1 MAKEAQINIK
11 VNSGDAQKNLDL
23 VTRRLIKTEAELE
36 KVVKRYGEN
45 SSAADK
51 VRKNLANL
59 MVEQDKFNK
68 ALGNTT
74 VQTKS
79 LQTQYKELM
88 RELGRTPEGTARF
101 EELRQKAGALKDQI
115 GDLNQEVKNLSS
127 DTRRLDFGIGAING
141 LAGAFGAAQ
150 GAAVLFG
157 GENEELEK
165 SLQKLVA
172 VQTIMNGVN
181 TVSQTLNKS
190 NAVGMELRAF
200 WTKMTTTA
208 TVQNTAATGAQNAA
222 TGAATVTTNA
232 LGMAMKALP
241 IVAIVAG
248 VALLVAG
255 LYKYSQA
262 SKNVSREEKAR
273 LKLQEEINTKLKSNR
288 EQMSEEMG
296 SFQASILML
305 RETNAGSQERVRLLK
320 EIGEKYDVHLKNLK
334 DENLFQK
341 QINEALNNYIG
352 LQRVK
357 FFLAGN
363 EEYLKKLFTEESVT
377 RSLKENAEEQLRLEQ
392 EKINTGRGD
401 LRRLEFLKKQ
411 TEGFDNIIINNQG
424 KQKKL
429 AEEQLKL
436 YSQQNAFMDAL
447 GMGQD
452 KVKKGANDTK
462 TIAKEYG
469 EILDDIQNKL
479 NREIK
484 ARKELNKL
492 AQTYSTQIQQA
503 TPTLTSTPPTGVRI
517 GGGGMPTP
525 LPGAPTTS
533 GVTQPP
539 KPVVPK
545 LSEALRKQL
554 EQAETDF
561 YQFNLNLTRNV
572 LETGDEQLVKLSDFQ
587 IKQNEINQSYLN
599 DRFDIIKDAI
609 DRELKIERDK
619 FTNQKITAQQYVD
632 NVQLI
637 YNLAESNLLDSEKEL
652 LRQRRLLATQQ
663 LKELSK
669 TEKEKLDLFVANARI
684 IEMEITKQQLEF
696 DKQREIDAINKSK
709 STEEQ
714 KQKAILKIKKDYQNL
729 EIQMI
734 QEMNQYQ
741 LRLLELEEM
750 DELSKAQS
758 DEEKMVITRKYTKK
772 RLDLET
778 KMYDEINKKEEETTD
793 KTKKSFED
801 RMGEI
806 EKYFSR
812 ISNSIT
818 NVFNSS
824 NEMLQQQLD
833 QNIKAIEKATQD
845 ELQLLEGSYK
855 ERLISEDEYQAQKAQ
870 IEQRQDQ
877 ETRKLKREQFY
888 KDKRNNITNAIA
900 AGAQSVLQALA
911 SSPPPLSLIL
921 AGLAGTAAAFQI
933 ATIKQGEF
941 TAALGGLVPGNGK
954 PNDID
959 SVKAKLAPGEAVIN
973 AKSTSMF
980 PQALSFINQAGGGIP
995 LTTEVGV
1002 GDQMFGGQNNNQQPI
1017 KAYVVETEISEV
1029 QTRINRIKSSV
1040 EF

>member
-1 MAKEAQINIK
+1 MAKTAQINIK
-11 VNSGDAQKNLDL
+11 IDGKQAQDTFDNLRVDIKNANSELTKI
-23 VTRRLIKTEAELE
+23 IK
-36 KVVKRYGEN
+36 KYGEN
-45 SSAADK
+45 SKQADNQRK
-51 VRKNLANL
+51 VLAKLSNEYDNLS
-59 MVEQDKFNK
+59 
-68 ALGNTT
+68 
-74 VQTKS
+74 KS
-79 LQTQYKELM
+79 VTDLNVRFDDLY
-88 RELGRTPEGTARF
+88 EGTQPMTTRLGEIEDRLYELSLAGQTTSREF
-101 EELRQKAGALKDQI
+101 QDLINEAGRLRQTIIQTDLSVDAMAMTMTQKLMGATQGIAGVFAI
-115 GDLNQEVKNLSS
+115 G
-127 DTRRLDFGIGAING
+127 
-141 LAGAFGAAQ
+141 Q
-150 GAAVLFG
+150 GAASLFG
-157 GENEELEK
+157 VENENVEK
-165 SLQKLVA
+165 ALLKVSSAMSIVSGIDAFKQSLPALKSFGMSIV
-172 VQTIMNGVN
+172 GVIPG
-181 TVSQTLNKS
+181 L
-190 NAVGMELRAF
+190 
-200 WTKMTTTA
+200 
-208 TVQNTAATGAQNAA
+208 
-222 TGAATVTTNA
+222 TGAATATTG
-232 LGMAMKALP
+232 LGMTMNALP
-241 IVAIVAG
+241 IVAIISG
-248 VALLVAG
+248 VALLTAG

-262 SKNVSREEKAR
+262 TKTVSKEER
-273 LKLQEEINTKLKSNR
+273 DRIKLQDEVNEKLKSNR
-288 EQMSEEMG
+288 EQMTEEIG
-296 SFQASILML
+296 SFQASILL
-305 RETNAGSQERVRLLK
+305 LKETNAGSKERSRLLT

-334 DENLFQK
+334 DEELFQK
-341 QINEALNNYIG
+341 QINEALNNYVG

-363 EEYLKKLFTEESVT
+363 EEYLKKLFLEESVT
-377 RSLKENAEEQLRLEQ
+377 RSLKESAEEQLRLEQ

-411 TEGFDNIIINNQG
+411 TEGFDNVIIINQG

-452 KVKKGANDTK
+452 KVKKGADDTK

-469 EILDDIQNKL
+469 DILDDIQNKL

-492 AQTYSTQIQQA
+492 AQTYSAQIQQA
-503 TPTLTSTPPTGVRI
+503 TPTLTNVPPTGVRI
-517 GGGGMPTP
+517 GGGGMPTTT
-525 LPGAPTTS
+525 LTVNGVNVGGGAPTTG

-539 KPVVPK
+539 RPVVPK

-609 DRELKIERDK
+609 DRELKVERDK

-637 YNLAESNLLDSEKEL
+637 YDLAESNLLDSEKEL

-714 KQKAILKIKKDYQNL
+714 KQKAILKIKKDYQGL

-741 LRLLELEEM
+741 LRLLELEEKA
-750 DELSKAQS
+750 ELSKAQS

-778 KMYDEINKKEEETTD
+778 KMYDEINKKEEDTAD

-818 NVFNSS
+818 NVFNAS

-911 SSPPPLSLIL
+911 SSPPPLSFIL